1 MIAYLGCKRVLS
13 EENLANSVE
22 FVRIFVYGGKKEED
36 LVDTR
41 VRMYKK
47 QSKKKT
53 SSLPPNPNSL
63 RYYILRTHHL
73 AFIWKRCLYAI
84 VVPLPLNENGWKED
98 NGIVVPIWYKC
109 SQLPP
114 SMNKKKIR
122 IHCRCRRCNY
132 DRRIF

>member
-1 MIAYLGCKRVLS
+1 M
-13 EENLANSVE
+13 ANSVE
-22 FVRIFVYGGKKEED
+22 FVRIFVYGGKKEMD

-98 NGIVVPIWYKC
+98 NVIVVPIWYKC

-114 SMNKKKIR
+114 STNKKNKSGYIADVEDVTMIGESFSVNR
-122 IHCRCRRCNY
+122 KVKKKMIK
-132 DRRIF
+132 